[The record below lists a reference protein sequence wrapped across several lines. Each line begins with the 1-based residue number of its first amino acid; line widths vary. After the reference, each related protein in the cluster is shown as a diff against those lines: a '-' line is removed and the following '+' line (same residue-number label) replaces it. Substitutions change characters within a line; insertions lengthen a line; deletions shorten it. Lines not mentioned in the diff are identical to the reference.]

1 MADSTLDKNFRV
13 TNNNAVDVH
22 VGKRVRLRRTLL
34 GMSQEQL
41 GASLNITFQ
50 QVQKYE
56 RGANRISASR
66 LWDISQ
72 ILDVQ
77 ISYFFDDMTDDT
89 MRLSPRRVSRG
100 ENIDFDDN
108 NAREPMA
115 RRETLELVRT
125 YYSIESSKVRKRI
138 SEMVKSLAATI
149 NEQH

>member
-72 ILDVQ
+72 ILDVE

-89 MRLSPRRVSRG
+89 MRSSPRRVSRG
-100 ENIDFDDN
+100 ESIDFDDCHV
-108 NAREPMA
+108 RDPMA

-125 YYSIESSKVRKRI
+125 YYSIERPKVRKRI
-138 SEMVKSLAATI
+138 AEMVKSLATTI
-149 NEQH
+149 NEKH

>member
-1 MADSTLDKNFRV
+1 MDKNYRV
-13 TNNNAVDVH
+13 TNNNAVDMH

-89 MRLSPRRVSRG
+89 MRSSPRRISQG
-100 ENIDFDDN
+100 ESFIHFDKKNERD
-108 NAREPMA
+108 PMA

-125 YYSIESSKVRKRI
+125 YYSIEKPKVRKRI
-138 SEMVKSLAATI
+138 AEMVKSIAVTV
-149 NEQH
+149 NEKR